1 MFVPQFFVATNRKP
15 KPGLFIPWPS
25 DCPTGD
31 KQHLEGPGC
40 AMLGQLVL
48 TGLTSTDG
56 RTGLSKG
63 SGYLQ
68 N

>member
-1 MFVPQFFVATNRKP
+1 MFVSQFFVTTNRKP

-25 DCPTGD
+25 DCPIGD
-31 KQHLEGPGC
+31 KHHLEGPGW

-48 TGLTSTDG
+48 TNLTSTEG
-56 RTGLSKG
+56 RAGLNKMSE
-63 SGYLQ
+63 YLQ

>member
-15 KPGLFIPWPS
+15 KPGVLIPWPS
-25 DCPTGD
+25 DCPLGD
-31 KQHLEGPGC
+31 KHHLEGPGW

-48 TGLTSTDG
+48 TGLTSTEG
-56 RTGLSKG
+56 RAGLDKV